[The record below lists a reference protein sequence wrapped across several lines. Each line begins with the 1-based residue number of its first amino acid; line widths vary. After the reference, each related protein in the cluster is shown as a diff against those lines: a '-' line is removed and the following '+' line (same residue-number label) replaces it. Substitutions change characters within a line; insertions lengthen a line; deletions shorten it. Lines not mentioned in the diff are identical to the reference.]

1 MIKLSKTGSLGTKG
15 LSRPVDNCPDGYDM
29 KDLNELGVCVFRVH
43 PVDKDLAENELPS
56 KEFRGHTI
64 YLPIAIAAGSIL
76 LVAIVAS
83 CWCC

>member
-1 MIKLSKTGSLGTKG
+1 
-15 LSRPVDNCPDGYDM
+15 M

-76 LVAIVAS
+76 LVAILAA
-83 CWCC
+83 CWCCRRRKGGNLQNKVLLNYIMACQVITTKQ